1 MKNNR
6 TSAPDANAGLLA
18 IDVRNAATRFGLFAG
33 DEERPFATWSIST
46 PPSLTVDEA
55 KRELHSFFAMAA
67 AGIATAPG
75 SGATYGATTADA
87 AGSATASLP
96 GTAIVASVV
105 PMLTDTWSNAARFF
119 TRTRTLVVGPGLKTG
134 IPMRYNDPAHIGA
147 DRIANIAAVVAR
159 QIAPALV
166 IDLGTTTNI
175 EVIDQSGG
183 FCGGVIA
190 PGIDVSA
197 RAVSESAAKLTQITM
212 KAPKSII
219 GKNTDD
225 AVRSGIVMGEVAR
238 IDGLVAMIWDELG
251 TQTPIIMTGHG
262 ASGIAALS
270 SLDIE
275 VESDLTLSGLRTLAL
290 QNKR

>member
-18 IDVRNAATRFGLFAG
+18 IDVRNAATCFGLFAG

-75 SGATYGATTADA
+75 SGATYGATATDA

-119 TRTRTLVVGPGLKTG
+119 TGTRTLVVGPGLKTG

-159 QIAPALV
+159 RIAPALV

-175 EVIDQSGG
+175 EVVDQSGG
-183 FCGGVIA
+183 F
-190 PGIDVSA
+190 
-197 RAVSESAAKLTQITM
+197 AA
-212 KAPKSII
+212 
-219 GKNTDD
+219 
-225 AVRSGIVMGEVAR
+225 
-238 IDGLVAMIWDELG
+238 
-251 TQTPIIMTGHG
+251 
-262 ASGIAALS
+262 AS
-270 SLDIE
+270 
-275 VESDLTLSGLRTLAL
+275 
-290 QNKR
+290 

>member
-1 MKNNR
+1 
-6 TSAPDANAGLLA
+6 
-18 IDVRNAATRFGLFAG
+18 
-33 DEERPFATWSIST
+33 
-46 PPSLTVDEA
+46 
-55 KRELHSFFAMAA
+55 MA
-67 AGIATAPG
+67 
-75 SGATYGATTADA
+75 
-87 AGSATASLP
+87 
-96 GTAIVASVV
+96 
-105 PMLTDTWSNAARFF
+105 R
-119 TRTRTLVVGPGLKTG
+119 R
-134 IPMRYNDPAHIGA
+134 
-147 DRIANIAAVVAR
+147 
-159 QIAPALV
+159 IAPALV

-175 EVIDQSGG
+175 EVVDQSGG

>member
-46 PPSLTVDEA
+46 PSSLTVDEA

-75 SGATYGATTADA
+75 SGATFGATAADA

-119 TRTRTLVVGPGLKTG
+119 TGTRTLVVGPGLKTG

-159 QIAPALV
+159 RIAPALV

-175 EVIDQSGG
+175 EVVDQSGG

-251 TQTPIIMTGHG
+251 TQTPIIMTGHD

-270 SLDIE
+270 SLDVE